1 MTTTT
6 TRSPTWDSVAPTR
19 RFQPL
24 LVTLGIVALIPA
36 LLASALRLFPPTE
49 DGPALLASFV
59 PYGLFGY
66 LLAAPLLLIA
76 FFRARGGR
84 AVLAVITV
92 GCLAGL
98 TYQTSG
104 VVSMFVPDGRPATTP
119 PFTLIS
125 LNMLNG
131 MADPAGLARQAQ
143 RADVVVLAE
152 ATSVGVARLER
163 YEWSE
168 RFRYVAGSTQD
179 GSPGSVIYSRFPLS
193 DSEPLPPSSFQQ
205 WAATADVPEIGPV
218 RIIAVHP
225 CNPYC
230 GNDLWTRE
238 HAQLRAVAAAQR
250 ADRPLILAGDFN
262 AIDDHAPLLA
272 LRRDGLRSATDV
284 AGAGWLPTYPANK
297 SVPPLI
303 PIDHVMIN
311 SRLTTTAAGTFRVGG
326 TDHLGLQVTLAGTD

>member
-6 TRSPTWDSVAPTR
+6 SRPRTWDSVTPSR

-24 LVTLGIVALIPA
+24 LVTLGILALLPG

-66 LLAAPLLLIA
+66 LLAAPMLLIA

-84 AVLAVITV
+84 PALAVITV
-92 GCLAGL
+92 ACLAGL
-98 TYQTSG
+98 IYQASSA
-104 VVSMFVPDGRPATTP
+104 VDMFVPDGRPATTR
-119 PFTLIS
+119 PFTVIS
-125 LNMLNG
+125 LNMLGG
-131 MADPAGLARQAQ
+131 MADPAGLARQAK
-143 RADVVVLAE
+143 RADVVVLVE
-152 ATSVGVARLER
+152 ANPAGVARLER

-168 RFRYVAGSTQD
+168 RFRYVAGATEEGST
-179 GSPGSVIYSRFPLS
+179 GSVIYSRFPLS
-193 DSEPLPPSSFQQ
+193 DSEPLPRSSFPQ

-218 RIIAVHP
+218 RILAVHP
-225 CNPYC
+225 CNPFC
-230 GNDLWTRE
+230 GNNDWARE
-238 HAQLRAVAAAQR
+238 HAQVRAVAAAQR
-250 ADRPLILAGDFN
+250 ANQPLILAGDFN
-262 AIDDHAPLLA
+262 AIDDHGPLQA
-272 LRRDGLRSATDV
+272 LRRDGLRSASDV

-311 SRLTTTAAGTFRVGG
+311 SRLTATAAGTFRVGG
-326 TDHLGLQVTLAGTD
+326 TDHLGLQVTLAGTA